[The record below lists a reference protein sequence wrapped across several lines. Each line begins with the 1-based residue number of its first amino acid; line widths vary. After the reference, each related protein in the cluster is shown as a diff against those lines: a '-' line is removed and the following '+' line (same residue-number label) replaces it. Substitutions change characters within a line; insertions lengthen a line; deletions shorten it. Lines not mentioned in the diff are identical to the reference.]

1 MDADASAQAQPPVG
15 RRTGPGLN
23 VALVLWPSFLAA
35 CSASLLFF
43 AAIDPALLRDVGPRL
58 FAGLDRETGYAVGF
72 AFFWGIGAV
81 ASALTLYL
89 VRTARQREGHDGSP
103 P

>member
-1 MDADASAQAQPPVG
+1 MNAGAPPSRS
-15 RRTGPGLN
+15 RRAERGLN

-35 CSASLLFF
+35 CGASLLFF

-58 FAGLDRETGYAVGF
+58 LAGLDREGGYAVGF
-72 AFFWGIGAV
+72 LFFWGIGAI
-81 ASALTLYL
+81 ASALSVYL
-89 VRTARQREGHDGSP
+89 IRTAQRPGDADSAPGAP